1 MPRGLTSWEESPSLK
16 QQSYGLGFMILTSF
30 VSLSKK
36 KIRIKIVE
44 LENCYKGKK
53 FTQSFQPLEMEVQ
66 EGLGRRDG
74 RRRGQRGEG
83 RMLWLLGLLRGRPKL
98 LGRQRPASASA
109 LQTFIPSKCAASWLN
124 LIPKLA
130 YLSNLPEGCLLISPD
145 CFY

>member
-1 MPRGLTSWEESPSLK
+1 
-16 QQSYGLGFMILTSF
+16 MILTSL

-74 RRRGQRGEG
+74 RRKGQRGENAVTPG
-83 RMLWLLGLLRGRPKL
+83 VVARETQAPGPSEACLCLSITNIYSLQMC
-98 LGRQRPASASA
+98 AS
-109 LQTFIPSKCAASWLN
+109 
-124 LIPKLA
+124 
-130 YLSNLPEGCLLISPD
+130 
-145 CFY
+145 